1 MICDSGSMLSAW
13 ALDRNPRKT
22 GLRVAELAK
31 CPLEPYEDLL
41 CCLRNKDEIELH
53 TALQEY
59 LVISLINR

>member
-41 CCLRNKDEIELH
+41 YCLRNKVKLNYTQHYKNIW
-53 TALQEY
+53 Y
-59 LVISLINR
+59 FP